1 MTNAQQ
7 IINVALAA
15 TTYEDAVAVAKLIE
29 TDIGAAYQRPVG
41 DRVNNYGIMTS
52 SGGSYE
58 YKALEPVTNM
68 QDGVLERLAA
78 AKFGDLANVPYET
91 PEQAAHEL
99 LGALNYQQQADR
111 NTVTFEDSDPPA
123 RSS

>member
-1 MTNAQQ
+1 MNTAHQ
-7 IINVALAA
+7 IISGALTA
-15 TTYEDAVAVAKLIE
+15 TTYDAAVAVAKLIE
-29 TDIGAAYQRPVG
+29 ADIGTAYQRPVG

-78 AKFGDLANVPYET
+78 ARFGDVARVPYQT
-91 PEQAAHEL
+91 PEEAARDL
-99 LGALNYQQQADR
+99 LGAMNYQQQADR
-111 NTVTFEDSDPPA
+111 ATVTFEDSDP
-123 RSS
+123 